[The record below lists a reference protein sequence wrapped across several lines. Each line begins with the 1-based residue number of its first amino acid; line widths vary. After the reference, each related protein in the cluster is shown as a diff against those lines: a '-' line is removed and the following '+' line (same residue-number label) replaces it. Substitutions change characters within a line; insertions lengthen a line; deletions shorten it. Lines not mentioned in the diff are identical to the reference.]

1 MAARSSARRGSVR
14 PGRRR
19 GPARRRPLTPLDGM
33 PVTPTLLFLLVFPTS
48 ARAAEPA
55 LFLRAVAPPVQETPP
70 ADDGPC
76 CRPQRRST
84 DPASLPSDRKSV
96 LLRAAAQALFDS
108 NAPFVGMAPL
118 RENEAKFAQIGERT
132 PLETVYAICFQLGE
146 ARLQEG
152 EIDGAIAAYER
163 CLAIAKTLD
172 DRDAQLGV
180 MRRLALSEMRRGERA
195 NCVAHHNSDSCIF
208 PLRGGA
214 LHVEPAGSKKAI
226 ALLSEILETLAP
238 GDLNSIWLLNIAHM
252 TLGTYPEGVPP
263 KWRIDPKAFE
273 SEHPLP
279 RMVDVAVKKGLRI
292 FARSGGA
299 AVDDFDLD
307 GRLDVVVSSS
317 DPDDSLRMFRQK
329 GDGTFEEVTA
339 EKGLTG
345 QLGGLNF
352 LHFDANND
360 GRLDLLVQR
369 GAWLGPA
376 GKVPNSLLIQ
386 QADGTFL
393 DRTLE
398 AGIETAAPSQVAV
411 TADVDNDGDLDL
423 FLGYES
429 LTGPGGTEFPSRMFK
444 NRGDGT
450 FEDVTRQAGVQN
462 HRFCKGAAFGD
473 YDGDRLPDLYVSN
486 MGAPN
491 RLYRNQGDGSF
502 KDVALAAGVAEPKDS
517 FATWF
522 FDYDNDGD
530 LDLYVTCY
538 AMGARS
544 AELCAFYKD
553 GKAPSDSQR
562 LYENVGS
569 GRFQD
574 VTKERGLAR
583 PLFPM
588 GSNFGDVDNDG
599 FPDLYLGTGDPDFT
613 SLWPSI
619 LFHNDGGRRFQDVT
633 TATGTGHLQKGH
645 GVCFADVDGDG
656 DQDLFE
662 ELGGAV
668 RDDAFQA
675 MLFEN
680 PGHSNHW
687 LTVRVVGHQ
696 TNRFGV
702 GVRLR
707 ATIEE
712 GAGTRSIVTFVG
724 GNSSFGGNS
733 LQAELGLGQAKQ
745 LRELEVFWPTT
756 GKTDLFK
763 DVPLDR
769 IVVVEEGKGWRLAPA
784 P

>member
-1 MAARSSARRGSVR
+1 MTSI
-14 PGRRR
+14 
-19 GPARRRPLTPLDGM
+19 
-33 PVTPTLLFLLVFPTS
+33 LLFLLVFPTS
-48 ARAAEPA
+48 APAAKSA
-55 LFLRAVAPPVQETPP
+55 LFLAAVAPPVQETPP

-76 CRPQRRST
+76 CRPQRKTT

-96 LLRAAAQALFDS
+96 LLRAAAQALFDGD
-108 NAPFVGMAPL
+108 APFVGMKSL
-118 RENEAKFAQIGERT
+118 RENEAKFAQIDGKT
-132 PLETVYAICFQLGE
+132 PLEAVYAICYPLGD

-152 EIDGAIAAYER
+152 DIDGAIAAYER
-163 CLAIAKTLD
+163 CRAIAKQGGDRAAELATL
-172 DRDAQLGV
+172 RK
-180 MRRLALSEMRRGERA
+180 LALACMRQGERA
-195 NCVAHHNSDSCIF
+195 NCVSHHNADSCIF

-214 LHVEPAGSKKAI
+214 IHVEPAGSTKAA
-226 ALLSEILETLAP
+226 ALLTEILEKFAP
-238 GDLNSIWLLNIAHM
+238 DDPNSIWLLNIAHM
-252 TLGTYPEGVPP
+252 TLGTYPDGVPER
-263 KWRIDPKAFE
+263 WRIDPKAFA

-279 RMVDVAVKKGLRI
+279 RMPDVAVKKGLRI

-299 AVDDFDLD
+299 AVDDFDGD

-317 DPDDSLRMFRQK
+317 DPDDSLRMFKQK
-329 GDGTFEEVTA
+329 GDGTFEDVSA
-339 EKGLTG
+339 EKGLVG

-369 GAWLGPA
+369 GAWLGGF

-429 LTGPGGTEFPSRMFK
+429 LAGTGGTEFPSKLFK

-450 FEDVTRQAGVQN
+450 FEDGTRQAGVQN

-491 RLYRNQGDGSF
+491 RLYHNNGDGSF
-502 KDVALAAGVAEPKDS
+502 KDVALAAGVTEPKDG

-522 FDYDNDGD
+522 FDFDNDGD
-530 LDLYVTCY
+530 LDLYATCY
-538 AMGARS
+538 AMGARTG
-544 AELCAFYKD
+544 EMCAWYKD
-553 GKAPSDSQR
+553 GKAPKESQH
-562 LYENVGS
+562 LYENVGQ
-569 GRFQD
+569 GRFRD
-574 VTKERGLAR
+574 VTQERGLAR
-583 PLFPM
+583 PVFPM

-599 FPDLYLGTGDPDFT
+599 FPDLYLGTGDPDYQ
-613 SLWPSI
+613 SLWPNI
-619 LFHNDGGRRFQDVT
+619 LYRNDAGKRFQDVT

-675 MLFEN
+675 VLFEN
-680 PGHSNHW
+680 PGHGNHW

-724 GNSSFGGNS
+724 GNGSFGGNS
-733 LQAELGLGQAKQ
+733 LQAEMGLGQAKK
-745 LRELEVFWPTT
+745 LRELEVYWPTT
-756 GKTDLFK
+756 DKTDRFT